1 MNPMV
6 KILMDR
12 LLRDT
17 DRMFEDTQLLAETL
31 GNDLERA
38 AAVGEFGEAVMAAT
52 KILSTKLRGK

>member
-31 GNDLERA
+31 HDDLARA
-38 AAVGEFGEAVMAAT
+38 AAVGEFGVAVMAAT
-52 KILSTKLRGK
+52 KVLSEKLKGK